1 MAKGELDVL
10 GVGNAIVDV
19 FAHTDEAFLQK
30 HDLPKGVMTL
40 IDADRAVKLYA
51 AMGPGVEMSGGSCGN
66 TVAGL
71 ASLGA
76 RCAYIGR
83 VRDDQLGEIFRHDVR
98 SLGVEFETPSATAGK
113 PTARCLVYVTP
124 DAQRTMATFLGVCTE
139 LNEADI
145 DEAQVA
151 RAKVTYLE
159 GYLWDD
165 PRAKAALL
173 KAANAAHAAG
183 RKVAFTLSDPFCVDR
198 HRAEFRSLIADH
210 VDILFAN
217 EAEICS
223 LYEVDAFDDALAR
236 VRGDCETAVLT
247 RSEKGSVVV
256 AGGAVH
262 AVPAEPVAKVVDTTG
277 AGDLFAAGFL
287 YGYTHG
293 KGPEVSARIGGICA
307 AEVISHVGARPET
320 TLADLVRTRLG

>member
-1 MAKGELDVL
+1 MTKGELDVL

-19 FAHTDEAFLQK
+19 FAHADDDVLRR
-30 HDLPKGVMTL
+30 HGLPKGVMTL
-40 IDADRAVKLYA
+40 IDAERAVDLYG
-51 AMGPGVEMSGGSCGN
+51 AMGPGIEMSGGSCGN
-66 TVAGL
+66 TIAGL

-76 RCAYIGR
+76 RCAYVGR

-98 SLGVEFETPSATAGK
+98 SLGVEFDTPPATEGK

-173 KAANAAHAAG
+173 KAAGAAHGAG
-183 RKVAFTLSDPFCVDR
+183 RRLAFTLSDPFCVDR
-198 HRAEFRSLIADH
+198 HRDEFRDLIARH

-223 LYEVDAFDDALAR
+223 LYRVEAFEDALAR
-236 VRGDCETAVLT
+236 VGADCEVAVLT

-256 AGGAVH
+256 TRGAVH
-262 AVPAEPVAKVVDTTG
+262 RVPAEPVDRVVDTTG

-293 KGPEVSARIGGICA
+293 RGPEESARIGGICA
-307 AEVISHVGARPET
+307 AEVIAHVGARPET
-320 TLADLVRTRLG
+320 NLAELVRARLG

>member
-1 MAKGELDVL
+1 MVKGELDVL

-19 FAHTDEAFLQK
+19 FAHADDAFLKQ

-40 IDADRAVKLYA
+40 IDADRAVRLYD
-51 AMGPGVEMSGGSCGN
+51 AMGPGTEMSGGSCGN
-66 TVAGL
+66 TIAGL
-71 ASLGA
+71 AGLGA
-76 RCAYIGR
+76 SCAYIGR
-83 VRDDQLGEIFRHDVR
+83 VRDDQLGTIFRHDVR
-98 SLGVEFETPSATAGK
+98 SLGVEFDTPAATEGK
-113 PTARCLVYVTP
+113 PTARCLVFVTP

-139 LNEADI
+139 LNESDI
-145 DEAQVA
+145 DEAQIA

-173 KAANAAHAAG
+173 KAAGAARAAG
-183 RKVAFTLSDPFCVDR
+183 RKTAFTLSDPFCVDR
-198 HRAEFRSLIADH
+198 HRDEFRGLIADH

-223 LYEVDAFDDALAR
+223 LYQVESFDEALAQ
-236 VRGDCETAVLT
+236 VRKDCGMAALT

-256 AGGAVH
+256 TGNEVYH
-262 AVPAEPVAKVVDTTG
+262 VPAEPVAKVVDTTG

-287 YGYTHG
+287 YGLSRG
-293 KGPEVSARIGGICA
+293 MAPDVSARIGGICA
-307 AEVISHVGARPET
+307 AEVISHVGARPEAS
-320 TLADLVRTRLG
+320 LADLVRTRLG

>member
-19 FAHTDEAFLQK
+19 FAHTDEAFLEQ

-40 IDADRAVKLYA
+40 IDADRAVKLYE

-76 RCAYIGR
+76 SCAYVGR

-98 SLGVEFETPSATAGK
+98 SLGVEFETPSATEGK

-124 DAQRTMATFLGVCTE
+124 DAQRSMATFLGVCTE

-173 KAANAAHAAG
+173 KAANAAHKAG

-223 LYEVDAFDDALAR
+223 LYEVEAFDDALSR

-256 AGGAVH
+256 AGGQVH

-293 KGPEVSARIGGICA
+293 KGPEESARIGGICA

-320 TLADLVRTRLG
+320 TLAELVRTRLG

>member
-1 MAKGELDVL
+1 MAEGELDVL

-19 FAHTDEAFLQK
+19 FAHTDEGFLQT

-40 IDADRAVKLYA
+40 IDADRAVKLYE
-51 AMGPGVEMSGGSCGN
+51 AMGPGIEMSGGSCGN

-76 RCAYIGR
+76 RCAYVGR
-83 VRDDQLGEIFRHDVR
+83 VRNDQLGEIFRHDVR
-98 SLGVEFETPSATAGK
+98 SLGVEFETPSATEGK

-151 RAKVTYLE
+151 RAKVVYLE

-173 KAANAAHAAG
+173 KAARAAHAAG

-198 HRAEFRSLIADH
+198 HRAEFRSLIAEH

-223 LYEVDAFDDALAR
+223 LYQVERFDDALAR
-236 VRGDCETAVLT
+236 VRDDCETAVLT

-256 AGGAVH
+256 AGGEVH
-262 AVPAEPVAKVVDTTG
+262 SVPAEPVEKVVDTTG

-293 KGPEVSARIGGICA
+293 ESAAVSARIGGICA

-320 TLADLVRTRLG
+320 KLSDLVSARLR